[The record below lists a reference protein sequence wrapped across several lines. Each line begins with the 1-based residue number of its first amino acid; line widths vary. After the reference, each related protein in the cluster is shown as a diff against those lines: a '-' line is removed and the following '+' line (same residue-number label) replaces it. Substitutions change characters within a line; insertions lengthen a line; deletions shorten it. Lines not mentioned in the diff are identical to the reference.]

1 MSGHSKWSTIKHKK
15 GALDHQRGNL
25 FGQLSKNIRVAV
37 KEGKN
42 GDPNFNPLLRLAV
55 DKARAANMPKENI
68 QRAVDRGLGKS
79 ATGQVIQEMVYEGF
93 GPQGIGIIAVG
104 MTDNVQR
111 TSSQIRTIFSRGG
124 GSLSGPHSVLHM
136 FERRGEEYFP
146 NLPYVISDPELIA
159 QIEELIENLRSNDDI
174 EDVFCVAQ
182 WETQE

>member
-1 MSGHSKWSTIKHKK
+1 
-15 GALDHQRGNL
+15 
-25 FGQLSKNIRVAV
+25 
-37 KEGKN
+37 
-42 GDPNFNPLLRLAV
+42 
-55 DKARAANMPKENI
+55 
-68 QRAVDRGLGKS
+68 
-79 ATGQVIQEMVYEGF
+79 
-93 GPQGIGIIAVG
+93 